1 LEVCAD
7 QEASLR
13 GAAVHAL
20 KQLGYDVPRP
30 KFKKR
35 IRHDPAKAR
44 QAHARRARQNSLEK
58 LLLSWEG

>member
-1 LEVCAD
+1 LKVGAD

-13 GAAVHAL
+13 GAAVHAIE
-20 KQLGYDVPRP
+20 QLGYEAPPP

-44 QAHARRARQNSLEK
+44 QARERRARQNSLEE
-58 LLLSWEG
+58 LLLSWKT